1 MKVILEHDEILDA
14 IAEYA
19 AKRLNEDVKNITI
32 RLNARKGRSF
42 DADVEVVEYTNNN
55 ELPVANISNMPLIDN
70 TIEEDHH

>member
-19 AKRLNEDVKNITI
+19 ARKLNVKPSDVTI

-42 DADVEVVEYTNNN
+42 DADIEMVEY
-55 ELPVANISNMPLIDN
+55 VKVDGKPLTDN
-70 TIEEDHH
+70 TLEEEHY

>member
-19 AKRLNEDVKNITI
+19 AKKLNVKPSEITI

-42 DADVEVVEYTNNN
+42 DADIEMVEYVKTDDK
-55 ELPVANISNMPLIDN
+55 PLTDN
-70 TIEEDHH
+70 VLEEEHH